1 MLCDYHLHTNYS
13 DDSSYIME
21 DLVNDSIDIGLNE
34 ICITDHVDYGVK
46 SDWDKPEKIQYD
58 GERPIAN
65 VDYPKFYKEIKS
77 LQEKYKNQINI
88 KIGME
93 FGMQKHTI
101 GNFQKLFNQY
111 NFDFIILSCHQ
122 VDDKEFWNQAF
133 QSEKSQKEYNEL
145 YYQEILRLVK
155 HYKNYSVLGH
165 LDMIK
170 RYDEISEYPFEK
182 VKTIITD
189 ILKIVISDGKGIE
202 INTSSHRYDLN
213 DLTPSKDILR
223 LYKNLGGK
231 ILTIGSDTHKKEHL
245 GAYIEATKSELK
257 KLGFNSYCTYEN
269 MIPIYHSL
277 DD

>member
-34 ICITDHVDYGVK
+34 ICITDHVDYVVK

-65 VDYPKFYKEIKS
+65 VDYTKFYKEIKS
-77 LQEKYKNQINI
+77 LQEKYKDQINI

-101 GNFQKLFNQY
+101 GKFQKLFNQY

-145 YYQEILRLVK
+145 YYQEILHLVK
-155 HYKNYSVLGH
+155 HYK
-165 LDMIK
+165 
-170 RYDEISEYPFEK
+170 
-182 VKTIITD
+182 ITA
-189 ILKIVISDGKGIE
+189 S
-202 INTSSHRYDLN
+202 
-213 DLTPSKDILR
+213 
-223 LYKNLGGK
+223 
-231 ILTIGSDTHKKEHL
+231 
-245 GAYIEATKSELK
+245 
-257 KLGFNSYCTYEN
+257 
-269 MIPIYHSL
+269 
-277 DD
+277 